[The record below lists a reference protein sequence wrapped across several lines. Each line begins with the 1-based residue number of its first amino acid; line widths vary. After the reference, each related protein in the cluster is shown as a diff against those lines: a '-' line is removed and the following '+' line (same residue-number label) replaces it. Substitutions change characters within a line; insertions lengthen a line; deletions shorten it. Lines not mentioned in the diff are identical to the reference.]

1 MERKWQARNHSGLFG
16 RKNLCLPCRALKQSG
31 QKLDKDEII
40 EIVNYPL
47 NETLEMIE
55 QGQINDAVTI
65 LALQR
70 AWFYLQK

>member
-1 MERKWQARNHSGLFG
+1 MERKWQARN
-16 RKNLCLPCRALKQSG
+16 
-31 QKLDKDEII
+31 KDEII
-40 EIVNYPL
+40 EIVKYPL

-55 QGQINDAVTI
+55 QGQISDALTI